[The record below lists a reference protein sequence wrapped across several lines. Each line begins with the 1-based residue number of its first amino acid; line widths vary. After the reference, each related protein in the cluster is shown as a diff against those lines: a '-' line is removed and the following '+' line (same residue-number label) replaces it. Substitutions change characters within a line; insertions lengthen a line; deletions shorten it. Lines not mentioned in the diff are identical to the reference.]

1 MDQPTKN
8 AGYSLRSWIDI
19 PEDSD
24 FSLYNIP
31 FGVFKTDETNPVCCT
46 AIGGYVVDLAALA
59 ELGLFSM
66 IPISANTFNN
76 ACLNDFIAL
85 GKVKTNK
92 VRERLRS
99 LFSIDNPELRDR
111 PELHPTVLHRQDE
124 VTMMMPVAVGDYTDF
139 YSSKEHATNVGSLFR
154 DPSNALLPNWK
165 HLPVAYHGRS
175 SSIVVS
181 GTPLVRPNGQFKR
194 KKEDTAPVFGPTEA
208 LDYEVEIGFVIG
220 KNSVLGQPVGIEK
233 AEEYIFGFLLF
244 NDWSARDIQSWE
256 YVPLGPFLSKNFM
269 SSVSPWIVTLEALA
283 PYKTH
288 GPLQDVEVLPYLR
301 HDGYGNY
308 DIELETTL
316 ETAAGVRER
325 VGLSNFRYMYWNS
338 CQQLAHHTVN
348 GCNVRIGDILASG
361 TISGPDKSSAG
372 CLLELTRNGQAPV
385 TLPDGSVRRFLE
397 DGDTV
402 TIRAHAV
409 KEGMRV
415 GFGSV
420 SGTIKSQ

>member
-31 FGVFKTDETNPVCCT
+31 FGVFKTDKTNPVCCT

-59 ELGLFSM
+59 ELGLFST
-66 IPISANTFNN
+66 IPISANTFHN
-76 ACLNDFIAL
+76 AYLNDFIAL

-111 PELHPTVLHRQDE
+111 PELHPAVLHKQDE

-175 SSIVVS
+175 SSIVIS
-181 GTPLVRPNGQFKR
+181 GTPLTRPNGQFKR
-194 KKEDTAPVFGPTEA
+194 KKEDPAPVFGPTEA

-220 KNSVLGQPVGIEK
+220 KNSALGQPVGIEK

-301 HDGYGNY
+301 HDGNGNY

-325 VGLSNFRYMYWNS
+325 VGLSNFKYMYWNS

-361 TISGPDKSSAG
+361 TISGPDKNSAG

-385 TLPDGSVRRFLE
+385 TLRDGSVRRFLE

-409 KEGMRV
+409 KDGMRV

-420 SGTIKSQ
+420 SGAIKSQ